1 MQTDELVIH
10 SLDNQELLAYY
21 QERGWCGRVGFG
33 RHPAVLVIDL
43 AKAWMEPQYKV
54 GSDLGRVL
62 DSVLK
67 VLAAARQNDV
77 PVFFTTMAYEPDM
90 SDAGAVFNA
99 KLRHLD
105 EFVRG
110 SDNVE
115 LHPAL
120 QRRAGEVL
128 IVKQRPSAFFGTTL
142 LSQLVARNVD
152 TLIITGCSTSGCI
165 RATAESSINENLH
178 TVVPME
184 AVGDRSPSAHAANL
198 FDINARY
205 ADVLPL
211 HQVLAYLERLPSTA
225 ERARS

>member
-1 MQTDELVIH
+1 MDRHEAVVH
-10 SLDNQELLAYY
+10 SLDNRDLLAYY

-33 RHPAVLVIDL
+33 RQPAVLVVDMAAAWTDPL
-43 AKAWMEPQYKV
+43 ARV
-54 GSDLGRVL
+54 GSDLGYVL
-62 DSVLK
+62 DNIVRL
-67 VLAAARQNDV
+67 LAVARRQSV
-77 PVFFTTMAYEPDM
+77 PVFFTTMAYEPNM
-90 SDAGAVFNA
+90 ADAGAVFHA

-110 SDNVE
+110 SANVE

-120 QRRAGEVL
+120 ERRADEVL

-142 LSQLVARNVD
+142 LSQLIARHVD

-178 TVVPME
+178 TIVPDG

-211 HQVLAYLERLPSTA
+211 DDVLAYLERLPVEA
-225 ERARS
+225 GAAPA